1 MSGDHPATV
10 EEVTLK
16 KNGPAN
22 FACKQLPKTVV
33 GEGGQF
39 VNLKGIYQRMM
50 HCGPQFTVCMVSVT
64 NIPLPGYDL
73 KLTRI

>member
-10 EEVTLK
+10 EEDTLK
-16 KNGPAN
+16 KNRSAN

-39 VNLKGIYQRMM
+39 VNLKGIRISENDALWTPVYCVHGECNQ
-50 HCGPQFTVCMVSVT
+50 HPFTW
-64 NIPLPGYDL
+64 L
-73 KLTRI
+73 